1 MFLKRPGG
9 QAQFSAALNLQR
21 AEPRFDRLHDW
32 IGGNLDHD
40 LSAAALSARAAMSER
55 SFLRHYKSA
64 TGATPA
70 RMVER
75 LRVEAARQL
84 LSDTALSIKQIA
96 GRCGFRSEET
106 MRRSFMRL
114 LSVNPQTYRERF
126 PPQMAALRDTFSD
139 LERMPPALRPVP
151 P

>member
-40 LSAAALSARAAMSER
+40 LSAAALSTRAAMSER

-70 RMVER
+70 RTVER
-75 LRVEAARQL
+75 LRVESSTR
-84 LSDTALSIKQIA
+84 TAQRYGTVDHQQIA
-96 GRCGFRSEET
+96 GRVQSSDPEET

-114 LSVNPQTYRERF
+114 LSVNPQTYRPSF
-126 PPQMAALRDTFSD
+126 SAANGSASGYIFG
-139 LERMPPALRPVP
+139 P
-151 P
+151 